1 MKSAFQLELC
11 KIFQYHKKETQNNKI
26 QKGLQ
31 QNEFTQ
37 KSTQENPTTLPQ
49 KKKKKDKNKTKIK
62 HEAEGNFMLTL
73 QIKLNIS

>member
-1 MKSAFQLELC
+1 VKSAFQLELC

-37 KSTQENPTTLPQ
+37 KSTQENPTTLLQ
-49 KKKKKDKNKTKIK
+49 KKKKDKNKTKIK
-62 HEAEGNFMLTL
+62 HEAEGNFMLIL